1 MYHPAID
8 DEVTTIRR
16 SIEDQLAAIRAAAF
30 GLSDEQ
36 VRARPVTSALSV
48 GGIIKHCVFVLES
61 RLAGMGRTAAAQ
73 SGATSLESRLA
84 GMGRTAAAQSGATSL
99 ESRLAGMG
107 LRDCD
112 YEDFYA
118 SFALTEDESFS
129 EVLAGYDQAV
139 ARYLQSYDTWDPT
152 ATLTLPPAPWFG
164 RTEPAEATLRYQM
177 LQDLVEFAR
186 HAGHA
191 DIIREQID
199 DAKALELLAAVEGL
213 PANDFVTPWKLPD

>member
-48 GGIIKHCVFVLES
+48 GGIIKHCVFV
-61 RLAGMGRTAAAQ
+61 
-73 SGATSLESRLA
+73 LESRLA

>member
-16 SIEDQLAAIRAAAF
+16 SIEDQLVAIRAAAF

-48 GGIIKHCVFVLES
+48 GGIIKHCVFV
-61 RLAGMGRTAAAQ
+61 
-73 SGATSLESRLA
+73 
-84 GMGRTAAAQSGATSL
+84 L

>member
-1 MYHPAID
+1 
-8 DEVTTIRR
+8 
-16 SIEDQLAAIRAAAF
+16 
-30 GLSDEQ
+30 
-36 VRARPVTSALSV
+36 
-48 GGIIKHCVFVLES
+48 
-61 RLAGMGRTAAAQ
+61 
-73 SGATSLESRLA
+73 
-84 GMGRTAAAQSGATSL
+84 
-99 ESRLAGMG
+99 MG

-129 EVLAGYDQAV
+129 DVLAGYDQAV

>member
-16 SIEDQLAAIRAAAF
+16 SIEDQLVAIRAAAF

-48 GGIIKHCVFVLES
+48 GGIIKHCVFV
-61 RLAGMGRTAAAQ
+61 
-73 SGATSLESRLA
+73 LESRLA

>member
-61 RLAGMGRTAAAQ
+61 RLT
-73 SGATSLESRLA
+73 

-199 DAKALELLAAVEGL
+199 AAKALELLAAVEGL

>member
-48 GGIIKHCVFVLES
+48 GGIIKHCVFV
-61 RLAGMGRTAAAQ
+61 
-73 SGATSLESRLA
+73 LESRLA

-199 DAKALELLAAVEGL
+199 AAKALELLAAVEGL

>member
-16 SIEDQLAAIRAAAF
+16 SIEDQLVAIRAAAF

-48 GGIIKHCVFVLES
+48 GGIIKHCVFV
-61 RLAGMGRTAAAQ
+61 
-73 SGATSLESRLA
+73 LESRLA

-199 DAKALELLAAVEGL
+199 AAKALELLAAVEGL

>member
-84 GMGRTAAAQSGATSL
+84 GMG
-99 ESRLAGMG
+99 

-129 EVLAGYDQAV
+129 DVLAGYDQAV

>member
-84 GMGRTAAAQSGATSL
+84 GMG
-99 ESRLAGMG
+99 

-129 EVLAGYDQAV
+129 DVLAGYDQAV

-199 DAKALELLAAVEGL
+199 AAKALELLAAVEGL

>member
-48 GGIIKHCVFVLES
+48 GGIIKHCVFV
-61 RLAGMGRTAAAQ
+61 
-73 SGATSLESRLA
+73 LESRLA

-177 LQDLVEFAR
+177 LRDLVEFAR

-199 DAKALELLAAVEGL
+199 AAKALELLAAVEGL

>member
-48 GGIIKHCVFVLES
+48 GGIIKHCVFV
-61 RLAGMGRTAAAQ
+61 
-73 SGATSLESRLA
+73 LESRLA

-191 DIIREQID
+191 DIIRAQID
-199 DAKALELLAAVEGL
+199 AAKALELLAAVEGL